1 VSECFVFCEWG
12 GTRFSII
19 LFRPKNGGKSEKKK
33 LEKIQKGEKTPEQ
46 QQKAKQKKKGER
58 ENKTVFGRAKN
69 ALARRVQKS
78 SLRLCQSMLVI
89 KE

>member
-1 VSECFVFCEWG
+1 MSECFVFCEWG
-12 GTRFSII
+12 GTRFSI

-46 QQKAKQKKKGER
+46 QKSKQKGKER

-78 SLRLCQSMLVI
+78 SLSLCRMLVI